1 MISALSLSLKSSTS
15 TRRLFST
22 NPLPYC
28 FQRALIPPSGIPHE
42 AKSHLP
48 LTKIVA
54 TIGPASEQL
63 PMLSKVFDAG
73 LNVMRINFSHA
84 TYDEADLRTQNLN
97 ACRENDASSVKPKD
111 NWLVNTAAIM
121 LDTQGPEIRTGSFE
135 GGVKEVDLVA
145 GNEVRNPVFNFFL
158 LFSSTFPLFTR
169 FSPHRLLLQQI
180 RSLKRNKTLRKSGF
194 LMNNLI
200 KLLLPV
206 LFFCLMMVL
215 FNFKLWNSWEMI

>member
-1 MISALSLSLKSSTS
+1 MISALSHSLKTSTS
-15 TRRLFST
+15 ARRFLST

-97 ACRENDASSVKPKD
+97 ACREKDASSVNPQDK
-111 NWLVNTAAIM
+111 WLVNTAAIM

-135 GGVKEVDLVA
+135 GVKEVDLVA
-145 GNEVRNPVFNFFL
+145 GNEVRKSNLACSSLIFFILSACRCVFL
-158 LFSSTFPLFTR
+158 LLDYCYDR
-169 FSPHRLLLQQI
+169 QR
-180 RSLKRNKTLRKSGF
+180 
-194 LMNNLI
+194 
-200 KLLLPV
+200 V
-206 LFFCLMMVL
+206 
-215 FNFKLWNSWEMI
+215 